1 MRKTLLVGS
10 AALAW
15 MMLAVPAFAG
25 FATSVS
31 GNGALVSPP
40 SSALGD
46 VSTQYQVWNESS
58 GTLSSALTV
67 ENNGAVGSYSGMSP
81 GTSTTLAA
89 GTSYGS
95 TFVQLNPGIDGTVHS
110 GMAFINFSTAIIGV
124 ALSGTTNGVP
134 GSLDL
139 SDKYGAAGTTYP
151 TGYSV
156 PPNNRGI
163 LDKTNQFFTILNGGK
178 ELEVQLTANFDGF
191 KELRVFTQGGSVG
204 AVPEPASMVV
214 WTVLGSV
221 VAGGAWYR
229 RRRA

>member
-25 FATSVS
+25 FATSVT

-58 GTLSSALTV
+58 GTLSSAVTL
-67 ENNGAVGSYSGMSP
+67 ENNGAVGSYSGLSP
-81 GTSTTLAA
+81 GSSTTLAA

-95 TFVQLNPGIDGTVHS
+95 TFIQLNPGIDGVVHS
-110 GMAFINFSTAIIGV
+110 GTAFINFSTQITGI
-124 ALSGTTNGVP
+124 ALSGTVNGVP

-139 SDKYGAAGTTYP
+139 TDKYGAPATTYP
-151 TGYSV
+151 TGFTS
-156 PPNNRGI
+156 PNNNRGI
-163 LDKTNQFFTILNGGK
+163 LNKTNQFFTILNGGK
-178 ELEVQLTANFDGF
+178 ELEIQLTANFNGF
-191 KELRVFTQGGSVG
+191 KELRVFTSGGSVG